1 MSGPGLRWDAM
12 LKMTN
17 IELELIPDPDVY
29 IFFEKGTRGGVSY
42 ISNRH
47 SKANNKYLK
56 YYNPKEESKHI

>member
-29 IFFEKGTRGGVSY
+29 IFFEKGTRGGVSC